1 MTQGRGPELVWPG
14 KYDDDGTLV
23 DPPPSEAV
31 VETVAQIGRGDDP
44 DRILHGDNLHALDAL
59 LETHRERVDL
69 IYIDPPFAT
78 GGQFEVATR
87 VGHGEAR
94 KAPPEIR
101 APAYSDRF
109 EGGATGF
116 LQMMAPRLRRMHA
129 LLAPHGSFY
138 LHVDP
143 TVGHM
148 AKLVLDEV
156 FGPGCFQRE
165 IVWRIGWV
173 SGFKSKAKNWIRNHD
188 LIYFYVKDPQSF
200 TFNKKYVPYPP
211 GYVRRDGNPPTG
223 KGVPIDDVW
232 NANTSEFAL
241 RGRDSLDSIQIK
253 SFSNEK
259 CGYATQKNESL
270 ARRIIEA
277 SSNPGDLVLDA
288 FCGSGTLGVA
298 ARGLG
303 RRFIGIDA
311 SASAVHIAT
320 KRLLGAQE
328 DAGSAD
334 AGSAVVVQR
343 VVEPDRPA
351 RFLDRVSRHL
361 GISGDARGPF
371 AGTLEGAPVV
381 VAGYDEAVTQARIEG
396 WASRCPAGCEALVVV
411 GRRFDLPVQRPPVGG
426 IDVTV
431 LRVSEDLWNDAV
443 AAAPGAAVHEVPT
456 VGLDVSREGEG
467 WSLVLDDYGVPHP
480 GRLDAALWDAVG
492 DPLDLVDAW
501 SITWSAT
508 PLLAMQA
515 DVVLARSHQRRALPT
530 RSAPQPLPTVEQTIR
545 VLIVDVLYQR
555 SVVLARVAPCPDAG
569 VRLLDV
575 RMG

>member
-1 MTQGRGPELVWPG
+1 VSRGAGPELVWPG
-14 KYDDDGTLV
+14 KYDEHGNLAEPATV
-23 DPPPSEAV
+23 NAV
-31 VETVAQIGRGDDP
+31 LEPAQQIGRGDAP

-59 LETHRERVDL
+59 LKTHREQVDL
-69 IYIDPPFAT
+69 IYIDPPFST

-87 VGHGEAR
+87 VGHGESR
-94 KAPPEIR
+94 KAAPEIR

-109 EGGATGF
+109 DGGATGF

-188 LIYFYVKDPQSF
+188 LIYFYVKDPQAF

-211 GYVRRDGNPPTG
+211 GYVRRDGKPPTG

-241 RGRDSLDSIQIK
+241 RGKESLDSIQIK
-253 SFSNEK
+253 SFSGEK

-303 RRFIGIDA
+303 RRFIGVDA

-320 KRLLGAQE
+320 KRLLDVELDGPVPVRVE
-328 DAGSAD
+328 
-334 AGSAVVVQR
+334 R
-343 VVEPDRPA
+343 VVEPDRRE
-351 RFLDRVSRHL
+351 RFAPRVCRHL
-361 GISGDARGPF
+361 RVDGEPHGPF
-371 AGTLEGAPVV
+371 AGTLDGAPVV
-381 VAGYDEAVTQARIEG
+381 VAGYDEAVTEARIAAWVAE
-396 WASRCPAGCEALVVV
+396 RPAQSDAVVVV
-411 GRRFDLPVQRPPVGG
+411 GRHFDLPLRREPVQGV
-426 IDVTV
+426 DVTV

-443 AAAPGAAVHEVPT
+443 AAAPAAAVHELPN
-456 VGLDVSREGEG
+456 VGLDVMRDGDT
-467 WSLVLDDYGVPHP
+467 WTLVLDDYGVPHP
-480 GRLDAALWDAVG
+480 ERMSEALRAAVQ

-501 SITWSAT
+501 AITWDAS
-508 PLLAMQA
+508 PLLALQTDA
-515 DVVLARSHQRRALPT
+515 SFARSHQRRALPT
-530 RSAPQPLPTVEQTIR
+530 RSQAQPLPTAPRSIR
-545 VLIVDVLYQR
+545 VRIVDVLYQH
-555 SVVLARVAPCPDAG
+555 SIVTAQVVPCPDAG
-569 VRLLDV
+569 VRLEDV
-575 RMG
+575 RLR

>member
-1 MTQGRGPELVWPG
+1 MSRPTGPELVWPG
-14 KYDDDGTLV
+14 KYDDDGTLR
-23 DPPPSEAV
+23 DPDPIGAV
-31 VETVAQIGRGDDP
+31 LEVEEQIGRGSNP
-44 DRILHGDNLHALDAL
+44 DRLLHGDNLHALDAL
-59 LETHRERVDL
+59 LETHREQVDL
-69 IYIDPPFAT
+69 IYIDPPFST

-87 VGHGEAR
+87 VGRGEAR

-148 AKLVLDEV
+148 AKLLLDEV

-188 LIYFYVKDPQSF
+188 LIYFYVKDPSSF

-211 GYVRRDGNPPTG
+211 GYVRRDGKPPTG

-241 RGRDSLDSIQIK
+241 RGKDSLDSIQIK

-270 ARRIIEA
+270 ARRVVEA
-277 SSNPGDLVLDA
+277 SSNPGDLVFDA

-298 ARGLG
+298 ARQLG
-303 RRFIGIDA
+303 RRFVGVDA
-311 SASAVHIAT
+311 SASAMHIAT
-320 KRLLGAQE
+320 KRLLDVEAEGAPPVRVE
-328 DAGSAD
+328 
-334 AGSAVVVQR
+334 R
-343 VVEPDRPA
+343 VVEPDRRA
-351 RFLDRVSRHL
+351 RYEARLRAHL
-361 GISGDARGPF
+361 GETDAGVH
-371 AGTLEGAPVV
+371 TVL
-381 VAGYDEAVTQARIEG
+381 AGYDEAVTQARLEAWVAERPEG
-396 WASRCPAGCEALVVV
+396 ANAVRVV
-411 GRRFDLPVQRPPVGG
+411 GRRFDLPLRRATPKDV
-426 IDVTV
+426 DVTV

-443 AAAPGAAVHEVPT
+443 VAAKGVAVQELPGI
-456 VGLDVSREGEG
+456 GLDVMREGDQF
-467 WSLVLDDYGVPHP
+467 SLVLDDYALAHP
-480 GRLDAALWDAVG
+480 ERLDAALAEAIE
-492 DPLDLVDAW
+492 DPLDFVDAW
-501 SITWSAT
+501 SVTWSAS
-508 PLLAMQA
+508 PLLELQT
-515 DVVLARSHQRRALPT
+515 DVLFARTHQRRVLPT
-530 RSAPQPLPTVEQTIR
+530 RTALQPLPTGPQSIR
-545 VLIVDVLYQR
+545 VRIVDVLYQHTTITAQL
-555 SVVLARVAPCPDAG
+555 VPCPEAG
-569 VRLLDV
+569 VRLEDV
-575 RMG
+575 RLR